1 MAVELGRVIKTKR
14 EMRSLSVAGVAKQAE
29 VSPAY
34 LSKLESGIVKKP
46 SPNVLH
52 RLAKSL
58 RISYLDLMR
67 LAGYVVPTGNLGR
80 SGTGLSTAFL
90 SENLTEEE
98 TEQLIAYLKFIR
110 QRQVKTR

>member
-1 MAVELGRVIKTKR
+1 MAVELGRVIKSKR
-14 EMRSLSVAGVAKQAE
+14 EMRSLSVARVAKQAE

-52 RLAKSL
+52 RLAKALS
-58 RISYLDLMR
+58 ISYVDLMR
-67 LAGYVVPTGNLGR
+67 FAGYVVPSDKFGR
-80 SGTGLSTAFL
+80 AGTGLSTALL
-90 SENLTEEE
+90 SENLTDEE